1 MVPDKLRQF
10 SRERLPLI
18 LGLYIVCQPLL
29 DILTA
34 FGVIAGHPVTA
45 GVVARA
51 LFMALSFLYVVF
63 VSKFPG
69 KKLCLAVLGAFIAYL
84 VLFMGYMFSLGGLSL
99 CLRNMQECVKT
110 FFAPFVLVFLYT
122 VYQEYRHTVSTR
134 AIAWAGAIYCG
145 VILLAFITGTSFKSY
160 GNSGYGYNGWFYAAN
175 ETGCIIALTGPFVV
189 YYCMK
194 QLPTVTKKTWWKV
207 PLILWA
213 LASVVFSANYI
224 GTKIVF
230 LFNLAFSVAAL
241 VWMLFHL
248 YRERTVGNLCCAAI
262 LLVMSI
268 AIMNTYLS
276 SPLKEYI
283 NVVYDPYKDQS
294 SEEVVDIWEQ
304 QSRPINEASE
314 DTWLRQLIKDNKLV
328 DRLDAVLSRRLFSA
342 SPSVQVFIES
352 GPAGKLLGIGYH
364 NAPSYGRDITYMIEM
379 DPPSILI
386 RHGIVGFAIYVLPYF
401 AFIVYAVIQFFRH
414 PLKRL
419 ADLKYCTYLYTALA
433 AFAIAL
439 IAGHAMVSP
448 AVSIFLVVITFNLWV
463 IDRKAS
469 EPQANEA

>member
-1 MVPDKLRQF
+1 MALDKLRQF
-10 SRERLPLI
+10 SRKRLPLI

-34 FGVIAGHPVTA
+34 FGVIAKHPITA
-45 GVVARA
+45 GVVVRSLFLA
-51 LFMALSFLYVVF
+51 LTFLYVVF

-69 KKLCLAVLGAFIAYL
+69 KKLCLAVLGVFIAYL

-99 CLRNMQECVKT
+99 CLRNVQECVKT
-110 FFAPFVLVFLYT
+110 FFTPFVLVFFYS
-122 VYQEYRHTVSTR
+122 VYKEYGHTVSTR
-134 AIAWAGAIYCG
+134 AVAWAGAIYCG
-145 VILLAFITGTSFKSY
+145 VILLAFITGTSFQSY

-175 ETGCIIALTGPFVV
+175 ETGCIIALAGPFVV

-194 QLPTVTKKTWWKV
+194 QLPTVAKKTWWKV

-213 LASVVFSANYI
+213 LASVVFSATYI

-230 LFNLAFSVAAL
+230 LFNLIFCVAAL
-241 VWMLFHL
+241 VWMLFQL
-248 YRERTVGNLCCAAI
+248 YRERTVANLCCVAI
-262 LLVMSI
+262 LLVMCV
-268 AIMNTYLS
+268 AIMGIYRS
-276 SPLKEYI
+276 SPLQKYVD
-283 NVVYDPYKDQS
+283 NVYNDYLGQT
-294 SEEVVDIWEQ
+294 SEQVVDKWEQ
-304 QSRPINEASE
+304 WSRPIKEASE

-328 DRLDAVLSRRLFSA
+328 GKLDAILSRRLFSA
-342 SPSVQVFIES
+342 SPSVQVFIDS
-352 GPAGKLLGIGYH
+352 GPVGKLLGIGYH

-386 RHGIVGFAIYVLPYF
+386 RHGILGFAIYVLPYF
-401 AFIVYAVIQFFRH
+401 AFILYAVIQFFKH

-439 IAGHAMVSP
+439 IAGHALVSP
-448 AVSIFLVVITFNLWV
+448 AVSIFLVVVTFNLWV
-463 IDRKAS
+463 VNREAS
-469 EPQANEA
+469 EPS

>member
-1 MVPDKLRQF
+1 MALDKLRQF

-34 FGVIAGHPVTA
+34 FGVIARHPVTA
-45 GVVARA
+45 GVVVRSLFLA
-51 LFMALSFLYVVF
+51 LTFLYVVF

-69 KKLCLAVLGAFIAYL
+69 KKLCLTVLGVFVAYL

-99 CLRNMQECVKT
+99 CLHNLQECVKT
-110 FFAPFVLVFLYT
+110 FYTPFMLVFLYT
-122 VYQEYRHTVSTR
+122 VYKEYGHTVPTR
-134 AIAWAGAIYCG
+134 SIAWAGAIYCG

-175 ETGCIIALTGPFVV
+175 ETGCIIALAGPFVV

-194 QLPTVTKKTWWKV
+194 QLPTVTKKTWWKI

-213 LASVVFSANYI
+213 LASVVFSSNYI

-230 LFNLAFSVAAL
+230 LFNLVFCIAAL
-241 VWMLFHL
+241 VWMLFQL
-248 YRERTVGNLCCAAI
+248 YRERTVANLCCVAI
-262 LLVMSI
+262 LLVMSVATMGI
-268 AIMNTYLS
+268 YLT
-276 SPLKEYI
+276 SPLKEYVD
-283 NVVYDPYKDQS
+283 VVYTDYLDHT
-294 SEEVVDIWEQ
+294 SEEVTEIWEDK
-304 QSRPINEASE
+304 SRPIKEASE
-314 DTWLRQLIKDNKLV
+314 DTWLRQLIKDNKV
-328 DRLDAVLSRRLFSA
+328 VQKIDAILSRRLFSA
-342 SPSVQVFIES
+342 SPSVQVFLDS
-352 GPAGKLLGIGYH
+352 GPLGKLLGIGYH
-364 NAPSYGRDITYMIEM
+364 NTPAYDRDITYMIEM

-386 RHGIVGFAIYVLPYF
+386 RHGIIGFAIYVLPYF
-401 AFIVYAVIQFFRH
+401 AFILYAIIQFFKH

-439 IAGHAMVSP
+439 IAGHALVSP
-448 AVSIFLVVITFNLWV
+448 AVSIFLVVVTFNLWV
-463 IDRKAS
+463 VGSA
-469 EPQANEA
+469 EPS